1 MSIYIACPPL
11 FATGGTELLHQLHQ
25 KLKQR
30 GIDSYIYYYD
40 AIQSNKEDLIAE
52 RFKKYF
58 VNFEKEIV
66 LDFEDTKDHF
76 LILPETLFGKI
87 KSSEIKLCQW
97 WLSVDNFFKDKW
109 LLKQNLIFSNDP
121 IQNLKN
127 FLKKIINRF
136 PYNTLNELLNQ
147 KNVYCNLYQ
156 SHYAL
161 QFIKKLGLRNPL
173 PLSDFINSDILQ
185 LSAST
190 DISSKENII
199 VYNPQKGIEKIE
211 ILKKNS
217 PKNFNW
223 IPIENMSPIEVQEL
237 FKKSKLYIDFGYH
250 PGKDRIPREA
260 AVNDCCII
268 TNREGS
274 AKNNIDIPIF
284 DKYKFSEPIKD
295 QTKIFEL
302 ISDIFANYKLHLKNF
317 QSYKNKILKEE
328 QIFEVEIDHFLK
340 ELKLI

>member
-1 MSIYIACPPL
+1 M
-11 FATGGTELLHQLHQ
+11 
-25 KLKQR
+25 
-30 GIDSYIYYYD
+30 
-40 AIQSNKEDLIAE
+40 
-52 RFKKYF
+52 
-58 VNFEKEIV
+58 
-66 LDFEDTKDHF
+66 
-76 LILPETLFGKI
+76 
-87 KSSEIKLCQW
+87 
-97 WLSVDNFFKDKW
+97 
-109 LLKQNLIFSNDP
+109 
-121 IQNLKN
+121 
-127 FLKKIINRF
+127 
-136 PYNTLNELLNQ
+136 LNQ
-147 KNVYCNLYQ
+147 ENVYCNFYQ

-161 QFIKKLGLRNPL
+161 QFIKKLGLKNPL

-185 LSAST
+185 LSVST

-211 ILKKNS
+211 TLKKNS

-284 DKYKFSEPIKD
+284 DKYKFSEPIKN

-317 QSYKNKILKEE
+317 QSYKNKILREE
-328 QIFEVEIDHFLK
+328 QIFEIEIDHFLK

>member
-127 FLKKIINRF
+127 FLKKTINRF
-136 PYNTLNELLNQ
+136 PYNTLNEMLNQ
-147 KNVYCNLYQ
+147 ENVYCNFYQ

-161 QFIKKLGLRNPL
+161 QFIRKLGLKNPL
-173 PLSDFINSDILQ
+173 PLSDFINSDISQ
-185 LSAST
+185 FSDRIDHHT
-190 DISSKENII
+190 KENII
-199 VYNPQKGIEKIE
+199 IYNPQKGIEKIE
-211 ILKKNS
+211 VLKKNS
-217 PKNFNW
+217 PENFNW
-223 IPIENMSPIEVQEL
+223 IPIENMSPTEVQEL
-237 FKKSKLYIDFGYH
+237 FKKSKVYIDLGYH

-274 AKNNIDIPIF
+274 ANNSIDIPIP
-284 DKYKFSEPIKD
+284 DIYKFPDPIKD
-295 QTKIFEL
+295 QHKIFDLITDIFISFENHL
-302 ISDIFANYKLHLKNF
+302 ISFGTYKD
-317 QSYKNKILKEE
+317 KILMEE
-328 QIFEVEIDHFLK
+328 QIFEKEINCFAK
-340 ELKLI
+340 KASLI